1 MNKTEKLKKIIIERY
16 GSIRN
21 FSKVVD
27 IPPTTLIGALDR
39 GIGGMAID
47 RVIKICDTLNIDI
60 KTFDPVKKT
69 DLIKKFDINEKRLLD
84 CFNKLNDIGKEKV
97 IENIQDLIQ
106 IDKYTL
112 NDNDINE
119 VKERSEKQK
128 KVKKFNLKEELAKL
142 DPIETVAAH
151 NDHWDEPGE
160 MEKMKQDLDEMDKWE
175 W

>member
-60 KTFDPVKKT
+60 KTFDPVENI
-69 DLIKKFDINEKRLLD
+69 DLIKTFDINEIKLLKS
-84 CFNKLNDIGKEKV
+84 FKQLNDSGKEKV
-97 IENIQDLIQ
+97 IDNIQDLIQ
-106 IDKYTL
+106 IDKYII
-112 NDNDINE
+112 NNSEINE
-119 VKERSEKQK
+119 AKDKCGKQD
-128 KVKKFNLKEELAKL
+128 KVKKLNLKEELAKL

-151 NDHWDEPGE
+151 DDHWNKPGE
-160 MEKMKQDLDEMDKWE
+160 LERIKKDLSKMDDWDW
-175 W
+175 

>member
-69 DLIKKFDINEKRLLD
+69 DLIKTFDINEKRLLD

-112 NDNDINE
+112 NDNEINE
-119 VKERSEKQK
+119 TIEISEKQK

-160 MEKMKQDLDEMDKWE
+160 MEKIKKDLAKMDDWD